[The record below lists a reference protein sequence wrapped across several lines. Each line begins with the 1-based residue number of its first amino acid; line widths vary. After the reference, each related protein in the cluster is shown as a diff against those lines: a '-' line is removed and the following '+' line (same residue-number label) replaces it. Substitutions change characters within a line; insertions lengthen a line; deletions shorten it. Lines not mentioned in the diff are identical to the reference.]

1 MATNNFTNETA
12 YAVIAEVYHNLSKKY
27 DDGLTVAVGF
37 EDNKNATLVYI
48 STRDLR
54 GKPAVVI
61 FYNKTDG
68 EFYQATFYY
77 DNNLKEIDRRY
88 NHLDMTGVDTE
99 VFYTAVLFTVMMA
112 KSYEEVINPVKAA

>member
-77 DNNLKEIDRRY
+77 DNNLKEIDRRATL
-88 NHLDMTGVDTE
+88 LDMTGADTE
-99 VFYTAVLFTVMMA
+99 VFYTAVLFTLMLA
-112 KSYEEVINPVKAA
+112 EKYEAVIKTTKAA